1 MKARSA
7 DEGWSCTLGKWGI
20 IVADGAFCWF
30 YPDGGEAG
38 TFPSRCDAGLRYCGY
53 IDTWSRDY
61 HMYYTN
67 WSMDDVAGQLGWGN
81 IWGFSGS
88 DESEYIHQIMEIFPR
103 GEPEH
108 DSKLPPPNLATRLV
122 ARAAEPVKIQE
133 RLTPVSVVEPA
144 PGTWVFDFDQNIV
157 GFPLVNLPELPAGT
171 TVKVA
176 PAESLAA
183 NGTVDQASLGPGD
196 PGTDLFNTYTTAGR
210 PGGETWH
217 PKFNYFGMQWV
228 QVTGL
233 PRGYKPSRNLIT
245 GLRVQADVPAASSF
259 TSSSARLNRIH
270 KMAWHSMASNIMSVF
285 TDCPGRE
292 KLSYPADYT
301 QPFGALARNFQ
312 FPAFLR
318 TTAHHLVEGQSIANT
333 SMAGNVALKTPVYD

>member
-30 YPDGGEAG
+30 YPDGGEADSI
-38 TFPSRCDAGLRYCGY
+38 TREQRSRIAPRQVLD
-53 IDTWSRDY
+53 
-61 HMYYTN
+61 
-67 WSMDDVAGQLGWGN
+67 LG
-81 IWGFSGS
+81 
-88 DESEYIHQIMEIFPR
+88 SEPDPKHTLII
-103 GEPEH
+103 

-183 NGTVDQASLGPGD
+183 NGTVDQASMGPGD

-301 QPFGALARNFQ
+301 QPFGAVARNFQ